1 MSDSVDEKVVRIK
14 FDNEKFEQKVK
25 NTMQSL
31 KNLKES
37 LNFEG
42 AAKGLENF
50 ERVANSFKLSHIED
64 SLNVIEKR
72 FSTLGIIGASVIN
85 NLTTA
90 AMGALSN
97 AGNAIE
103 NMISGGG
110 LNRAQNIEKAK
121 FQLNGLGIAWETVSD
136 DIDFAVNKTAYG
148 LDAAALAASTL
159 AASGVAIG
167 DAFKTIT
174 DPRDGAEKQIS
185 HMAVSLKAISGV
197 AAQTQSEYSDIAN
210 IFSTVAGQGRLMTM
224 QLRQL
229 EMRGMNA
236 AAVIAEHMG
245 ISEAEVREGLAK
257 GLVDYETFA
266 EAMYDKFADHASDA
280 NNTLNGVLANI
291 RAAFAKIGQSFYT
304 PLIENE
310 GPLVK
315 FLDKIRG
322 FVNDLKKDIEP
333 KDDEPTLIGSLVSMA
348 KDLIAIADDLFSKL
362 DHSALGSWLNS
373 LHEPIDS
380 LHEKVIN
387 MYDSIWGVEKK
398 TKVTATEWSNIS
410 KLLGADSDKLRDS
423 FIQMARDNG
432 IAIDEM
438 IASTGSFENSLNSG
452 WLSVDAFE
460 RKINE
465 LKSGVSD
472 TTTSQ
477 EDLNKVLEE
486 YSAVVHDVWIGK
498 YGDDDVRRKNLTDLG
513 YEASVIQELVNKGQ
527 DYQLTL
533 DDIASVTANLSG
545 ENAATSESLD
555 SLSKALNDN
564 SDAIDK
570 NLRKSTSEL
579 SIAEKFQ
586 YTFDNIVSIATDVKD
601 AVKAAWDEIF
611 GGEKDSKNV
620 LDSIA
625 TVLYRISDII
635 KNDIESHTVE
645 LTNTFKGLFAAVDII
660 RIVFVDIINLVRM
673 TFAKVTG
680 DANMSILDLTGG
692 IGELIVQFHDWL
704 ESSPFIADAIDKI
717 STAIAYAIT
726 KINDLLGITPKIKD
740 STNKVSI
747 FSKAWEK
754 LKTVVTV
761 VAGGLAAIVT
771 SLVLAVKDLVEAF
784 KEMDSFSF
792 DNVTKAFDNFKKKLT
807 SDING
812 KINVEFGL
820 ADKLDELNGRMHEKY
835 FAITQGAGEFKN
847 RITDIFT
854 NIFGSFDM
862 DSIMDGAG
870 TLVTVWS
877 FTRMVKALKSI
888 NPVETFNNVLGAVA
902 KTVTE
907 YGRMLK
913 SKEVMFIAIGVGI
926 LCASLAL
933 LIHTIKDVPLS
944 DLATAVGIIAGLAI
958 TLTACFIALQKL
970 SDSSAMFTA
979 SKGKGVTGSI
989 SGIGLTMFGLAA
1001 SLLMI
1006 ALAIKQLK
1014 DVGFGDAIKYMIV
1027 ILTAAAGM
1035 LVMVKLLGVES
1046 AATIPSLGTILGFAA
1061 GLYVT
1066 VLVLKKLGEMDWET
1080 VKDGLDRIAPIF
1092 VALGGLVFMINK
1104 GSIGGKE
1111 TAQASN
1117 IFKGIALMF
1126 LAMTVSIYI
1135 LGRMDREVLQQGL
1148 GVVTILLLLI
1158 AGLGAVLNFT
1168 SKELEPGKVTQSKDV
1183 YTGIS
1188 KLMISIAGTV
1198 FLLGNMNPTR
1208 MWQGVKAIGIIL
1220 AFLAALGA
1228 FANFKLKGTN
1238 LTVSMVKAM
1247 SSLIISIAVSL
1258 TLVANLCRDPA
1269 RLWSAVGA
1277 IGIILAALALLSE
1290 GLSKLNLK
1298 GFAKANLLKNSLIAI
1313 GMLVTV
1319 VAALWLL
1326 TTFSSPESL
1335 IAAVIAIGVVFA
1347 EVIAAI
1353 AVLSAI
1359 SAVAPEAAIGIG
1371 LTLILLGGVTAIL
1384 LVLTAMTDVDACIKV
1399 VEALAL
1405 LFGTCV
1411 VTLLALTG
1419 IGLLGV
1425 AAAAGIVVLDAFLL
1439 DVLWII
1445 AKLSEVADHMD
1456 VVDKGLEVLQ
1466 KIAYGV
1472 GRAIGMFRAGISSTM
1487 PEIGEYTAQFLQNI
1501 APAIDQLS
1509 NMKDTNVG
1517 SALTGISDI
1526 ISTITKFKIGNVP
1539 SKEDLK
1545 TLSKS
1550 LKAVCK
1556 MMIDIYGTFKDSEY
1570 GFTDFG
1576 QSKRLFKNIAEAMK
1590 SLNEFVAQVTGK
1602 GDGDIFKK
1610 GVDSLSYY
1618 KKETIDDVRNRMRWL
1633 CKMLIDVYGIFKDS
1647 KYGFT
1652 DFGQSK
1658 KLFKNI
1664 AEAMKSLNAFIAQV
1678 TGRGDGDAFKEG
1690 IDSIT
1695 KYKREDIDD
1704 VRNRMRWLSNMLI
1717 DIYSSFAKAGLTDIN
1732 STLFENMAEAASG
1745 INGFIAEFTGRG
1757 DGNIFKKG
1765 ADSITVYRK
1774 EDIDDTSD
1782 RLKWICNML
1791 IEVYNM
1797 FTKAGFRDF
1806 GYAKNMFI
1814 NAAEAMDG
1822 LSDMSGHAQ
1831 LVPWESLAAM
1841 PIEIFQ
1847 KAGTNMTALGLILV
1861 AYWNIFGKAGFK
1873 TFSEAKKMFA
1883 NTADAFDSYV
1893 ILCQKLLDNSS
1904 ILAGVADTIKTE
1916 SIAAVGNTLT
1926 TYAQTMVDIS
1936 MIAKDIDNGAFDY
1949 LGGAT
1954 DKWTKLFNDLPDEGA
1969 RKSLLDMAD
1978 TIKEYSTRVASIDF
1992 DSSNTAML
2000 ESFAEALDAVSD
2012 KIKKAADKANE
2023 TMKSFADGLVSI
2035 FEENTIEPFGEATD
2049 AFLGQIAGAI
2059 ETNKTIKSNL
2069 TTLSGSMIAAF
2080 NQNGELQKQANTSGR
2095 NYVEGIAAGVD
2106 DNRQKAI
2113 NAARNLGIDM
2123 GSAFDNS
2130 LVIRSPSRKMRKSG
2144 GFFVEGI
2151 IKGVYDKYSEALNAV
2166 RDLGR
2171 DSINIFTNAMAAISS
2186 ILPED
2191 LDMAPTITP
2200 VVDMSNVRASAG
2212 LIKDTL
2218 GTVGFGLDQYA
2229 MDNIDSISIGVSALQ
2244 NKGNSEVVNAID
2256 KLRSEISNLNSN
2268 TYNVDGIT
2276 YDDGSNISDA
2286 VQTLVSAA
2294 RVERRA

>member
-72 FSTLGIIGASVIN
+72 FSTLGVIGASVIN

-291 RAAFAKIGQSFYT
+291 RAAFAKIGQSFYS

-333 KDDEPTLIGSLVSMA
+333 KDNEPTLIGSMVSMA

-362 DHSALGSWLNS
+362 DHSTLGSWLNS
-373 LHEPIDS
+373 LHEPIDR
-380 LHEKVIN
+380 LHEKVVN

-460 RKINE
+460 QKINE

-472 TTTSQ
+472 TAASQ
-477 EDLNKVLEE
+477 DDLNKVLEE
-486 YSAVVHDVWIGK
+486 YSAVVHDVWMGK

-545 ENAATSESLD
+545 ENATTSESLD

-586 YTFDNIVSIATDVKD
+586 YTFDNIVAIASDVKA
-601 AVKAAWDEIF
+601 AVKNAWDEIF

-635 KNDIESHTVE
+635 KNDIESHTVG

-680 DANMSILDLTGG
+680 EANVSILDLTGG

-704 ESSPFIADAIDKI
+704 ESSPFIVEAIDKI
-717 STAIAYAIT
+717 SSAIAFVIT

-761 VAGGLAAIVT
+761 VAGGLAAIVM

-784 KEMDSFSF
+784 REMDSFSF
-792 DNVTKAFDNFKKKLT
+792 ENVTKAFDNFKKKLT

-835 FAITQGAGEFKN
+835 YAITTGAGEFKN

-877 FTRMVKALKSI
+877 FTRMVQALKSI

-1080 VKDGLDRIAPIF
+1080 VKEGLIRMLPIF
-1092 VALGGLVFMINK
+1092 AALEVIIWSINK
-1104 GSIGGKE
+1104 GSINGK
-1111 TAQASN
+1111 TTNQAASA
-1117 IFKGIALMF
+1117 FKGIALMF
-1126 LAMTVSIYI
+1126 LAITAAIYI
-1135 LGRMDREVLQQGL
+1135 LGRMDNEVLQKGL
-1148 GVVTILLLLI
+1148 GVVTFLLLMI
-1158 AGLGAVLNFT
+1158 AGLGAVLNLT
-1168 SKELEPGKVTQSKDV
+1168 SKELEPGKVAQSKDV

-1188 KLMISIAGTV
+1188 KLMISIAGTI

-1208 MWQGVKAIGIIL
+1208 MWRGVRAIGIIL

-1228 FANFKLKGTN
+1228 FANFKLKGTQ
-1238 LTVSMVKAM
+1238 LTVDMVKTM

-1277 IGIILAALALLSE
+1277 IGIILIALGVLSE

-1359 SAVAPEAAIGIG
+1359 SPVAPQAAIGIG
-1371 LTLILLGGVTAIL
+1371 LTLILLGGVAAIL
-1384 LVLTAMTDVDACIKV
+1384 LVLTGMTDVDACIKV

-1466 KIAYGV
+1466 KIAYGI

-1509 NMKDTNVG
+1509 TMKDANVG
-1517 SALTGISDI
+1517 SALSGISDI
-1526 ISTITKFKIGNVP
+1526 ISTITAFKIGNLPTEEDLNSLAERLGQVSYMIILMYAMFKNAGFSTFGLAKKMFKNVAEAMRSLNEMISQITGNGDGDVWKLGARDILNYSEEDMTALAERLGQLGYMLILMYAMFKNAGFSTFGFAKNMFKNVAEAMGSFNEMVSQITGNGDGNVWKLGARDILNY
-1539 SKEDLK
+1539 SKEDMT
-1545 TLSKS
+1545 TLAEHLGQLGYMLILMYS
-1550 LKAVCK
+1550 
-1556 MMIDIYGTFKDSEY
+1556 MFKNA
-1570 GFTDFG
+1570 GFRDFG
-1576 QSKRLFKNIAEAMK
+1576 LAKNMFRNVAEAMK
-1590 SLNEFVAQVTGK
+1590 SLNEMISQITGN
-1602 GDGDIFKK
+1602 GDGDIWKL
-1610 GVDSLSYY
+1610 GARDILNYSEEDMSTLAERLGQLGY
-1618 KKETIDDVRNRMRWL
+1618 
-1633 CKMLIDVYGIFKDS
+1633 MLILIYNEF
-1647 KYGFT
+1647 
-1652 DFGQSK
+1652 
-1658 KLFKNI
+1658 
-1664 AEAMKSLNAFIAQV
+1664 
-1678 TGRGDGDAFKEG
+1678 
-1690 IDSIT
+1690 
-1695 KYKREDIDD
+1695 
-1704 VRNRMRWLSNMLI
+1704 SN
-1717 DIYSSFAKAGLTDIN
+1717 
-1732 STLFENMAEAASG
+1732 
-1745 INGFIAEFTGRG
+1745 
-1757 DGNIFKKG
+1757 
-1765 ADSITVYRK
+1765 
-1774 EDIDDTSD
+1774 
-1782 RLKWICNML
+1782 
-1791 IEVYNM
+1791 
-1797 FTKAGFRDF
+1797 AGFRDF
-1806 GYAKNMFI
+1806 GLAKNMFK
-1814 NAAEAMDG
+1814 NVGEAMDG
-1822 LSDMSGHAQ
+1822 LVDMSGHAQ
-1831 LVPWESLAAM
+1831 MVPWESLAAM
-1841 PIEIFQ
+1841 PIEVFQ
-1847 KAGTNMTALGLILV
+1847 KAGTNMAALGLILV
-1861 AYWNIFGKAGFK
+1861 AYWNIFGEAGFK

-1926 TYAQTMVDIS
+1926 TYAQTMVNVGL
-1936 MIAKDIDNGAFDY
+1936 IAKDIDNGAFDY

-1978 TIKEYSTRVASIDF
+1978 TIKEYSERIAKIDF

-2023 TMKSFADGLVSI
+2023 TMKSFANGLVSI
-2035 FEENTIEPFGEATD
+2035 FKENTNKPFKEATD
-2049 AFLGQIAGAI
+2049 AFLNQIAGRI
-2059 ETNKTIKSNL
+2059 STNKVITSNL
-2069 TTLSGSMIAAF
+2069 TTLSTRMVSAF
-2080 NQNGELQKQANTSGR
+2080 NQNGELQNKAKTSGK
-2095 NYVEGIAAGVD
+2095 YFVDGVAAGIN
-2106 DNRQKAI
+2106 DNRKRAI
-2113 NAARNLGIDM
+2113 NAARNLAIDM
-2123 GSAFDNS
+2123 SSAFDNS

-2151 IKGVYDKYSEALNAV
+2151 IKGVYDKYSEALGAV

-2171 DSINIFTNAMAAISS
+2171 DSINIFTNAMAAISN

-2191 LDMAPTITP
+2191 IDLAPTITP

-2212 LIKDTL
+2212 LIKDTF

-2229 MDNIDSISIGVSALQ
+2229 MDNIDSINIGVSALQ
-2244 NKGNSEVVNAID
+2244 NKGNSEVVSAID

>member
-322 FVNDLKKDIEP
+322 YVNDLKKDIEP
-333 KDDEPTLIGSLVSMA
+333 KDNEPTLIGSLVSMA

-362 DHSALGSWLNS
+362 DHSTLGSWLNS
-373 LHEPIDS
+373 LHEPIDQI
-380 LHEKVIN
+380 HEKVMD

-460 RKINE
+460 QKINE
-465 LKSGVSD
+465 LASGVSD
-472 TTTSQ
+472 TATSQ

-486 YSAVVHDVWIGK
+486 YSTVVHDVWMGK
-498 YGDDDVRRKNLTDLG
+498 YGDDDVRRKNLQDLG
-513 YEASVIQELVNKGQ
+513 YEAELIQSLVDKGI

-564 SDAIDK
+564 SEAIDK

-586 YTFDNIVSIATDVKD
+586 YTFYNIHAIASWVKS
-601 AVKAAWDEIF
+601 AIEEAWDEMF

-625 TVLYRISDII
+625 TTLYRISDII
-635 KNDIESHTVE
+635 KNDIVSHTVE

-717 STAIAYAIT
+717 SSAIAFVIT
-726 KINDLLGITPKIKD
+726 KINDLLGLTPKIKD

-761 VAGGLAAIVT
+761 VAGGLAAIVM

-784 KEMDSFSF
+784 KEMDGFSF
-792 DNVTKAFDNFKKKLT
+792 ENVTKAFDNFKKKLT

-820 ADKLDELNGRMHEKY
+820 ADKLDELNGKMHEKY
-835 FAITQGAGEFKN
+835 YAITQGAGEFKT
-847 RITDIFT
+847 RITDIFA

-1027 ILTAAAGM
+1027 ILAAAAGM

-1061 GLYVT
+1061 GLYIT

-1080 VKDGLDRIAPIF
+1080 VKDGLVRMIPIF
-1092 VALGGLVFMINK
+1092 AALEMIIWSINK
-1104 GSIGGKE
+1104 GNINGK
-1111 TAQASN
+1111 TTNQAASA
-1117 IFKGIALMF
+1117 FKGIALMF
-1126 LAMTVSIYI
+1126 LAITASIYI
-1135 LGRMDREVLQQGL
+1135 LGRMNNEVLQKGL
-1148 GVVTILLLLI
+1148 GIVTILLLMI
-1158 AGLGAVLNFT
+1158 AGLGAVLNLT
-1168 SKELEPGKVTQSKDV
+1168 SKELEPGKVAQSKDV

-1188 KLMISIAGTV
+1188 KLLISIAGTV
-1198 FLLGNMNPTR
+1198 FLLGNMNSTR
-1208 MWQGVKAIGIIL
+1208 MWQGVGAIGIIL

-1228 FANFKLKGTN
+1228 FANFKLKGTA
-1238 LTVSMVKAM
+1238 LTVSMVKTM

-1269 RLWSAVGA
+1269 RLWSAVAA
-1277 IGIILAALALLSE
+1277 IGIILFALAALSG
-1290 GLSKLNLK
+1290 GLAKVNLK
-1298 GFAKANLLKNSLIAI
+1298 GFAKANVLKNAIMAI
-1313 GMLVTV
+1313 GMLVV
-1319 VAALWLL
+1319 VAGALWALS
-1326 TTFSSPESL
+1326 TFTNPENL
-1335 IAAVIAIGVVFA
+1335 IASCIAIGVVFA

-1353 AVLSAI
+1353 LVLSGI
-1359 SAVAPEAAIGIG
+1359 SSIAPQAGMGIA
-1371 LTLILLGGVTAIL
+1371 LSLILLAGVALIL
-1384 LVLTAMTDVDACIKV
+1384 GALVHFTSVDECKTIVEMLAVLFASLIVTLVVLT
-1399 VEALAL
+1399 
-1405 LFGTCV
+1405 
-1411 VTLLALTG
+1411 
-1419 IGLLGV
+1419 GV
-1425 AAAAGIVVLDAFLL
+1425 GAAAGPAIVGILVMDALL
-1439 DVLWII
+1439 VDILGMLALIGAI
-1445 AKLSEVADHMD
+1445 AHDSEA
-1456 VVDKGLEVLQ
+1456 VDKGLEVLQ
-1466 KIAYGV
+1466 KVAGGIGKAISMFLEAAASSLP
-1472 GRAIGMFRAGISSTM
+1472 AIGDYIS
-1487 PEIGEYTAQFLQNI
+1487 QFISNI
-1501 APAIDQLS
+1501 EPAISQLS
-1509 NMKDTNVG
+1509 EMKDANVG
-1517 SALTGISDI
+1517 SALSGISDI
-1526 ISTITKFKIGNVP
+1526 IGTLMTFKIGSLPTEEELKSLAERLGQVSYMIILMYAMFKNAGFTTFGLAKKMFKNVAEAMGSLNEMISQITGNGDGDVWKLGARDILNY
-1539 SKEDLK
+1539 SKEDMTTLAERLGQLGYMLILIYNEFSNAGFKNFGLAK
-1545 TLSKS
+1545 TLFPNIADAMKGLNTLVAQLTGNGDGNMFKEGVAALRQYTEEDLS
-1550 LKAVCK
+1550 LVAERLGQLSY
-1556 MMIDIYGTFKDSEY
+1556 MLILTYNEFSNAGFKN
-1570 GFTDFG
+1570 FG
-1576 QSKRLFKNIAEAMK
+1576 LAKTLFKNIATAMK
-1590 SLNEFVAQVTGK
+1590 DLGEFVSEVTGGVFK
-1602 GDGDIFKK
+1602 TGLADLASIDGKTLADAATKLGALGF
-1610 GVDSLSYY
+1610 
-1618 KKETIDDVRNRMRWL
+1618 
-1633 CKMLIDVYGIFKDS
+1633 MLIVFYRMFNAA
-1647 KYGFT
+1647 GFV
-1652 DFGQSK
+1652 DFGMAQ
-1658 KLFKNI
+1658 KLFPNVS
-1664 AEAMKSLNAFIAQV
+1664 A
-1678 TGRGDGDAFKEG
+1678 
-1690 IDSIT
+1690 
-1695 KYKREDIDD
+1695 
-1704 VRNRMRWLSNMLI
+1704 
-1717 DIYSSFAKAGLTDIN
+1717 
-1732 STLFENMAEAASG
+1732 
-1745 INGFIAEFTGRG
+1745 
-1757 DGNIFKKG
+1757 
-1765 ADSITVYRK
+1765 
-1774 EDIDDTSD
+1774 
-1782 RLKWICNML
+1782 
-1791 IEVYNM
+1791 
-1797 FTKAGFRDF
+1797 
-1806 GYAKNMFI
+1806 
-1814 NAAEAMDG
+1814 AMDG
-1822 LSDMSGHAQ
+1822 LADMSAHAQ
-1831 LVPWESLAAM
+1831 MVPWESLAAL
-1841 PIEIFQ
+1841 PIEGFQ
-1847 KAGTNMTALGLILV
+1847 KAGTNMAALGLILV
-1861 AYWNIFGKAGFK
+1861 AYWNIFGEAGFK

-1893 ILCQKLLDNSS
+1893 VLCQKLLDNSS

-1926 TYAQTMVDIS
+1926 TYAQTMVNVGL
-1936 MIAKDIDNGAFDY
+1936 IAKDIDNGAFDY
-1949 LGGAT
+1949 LAGAT

-1969 RKSLLDMAD
+1969 RKSLLDVAD
-1978 TIKEYSTRVASIDF
+1978 TIKEYSTKVAAIDF

-2000 ESFAEALDAVSD
+2000 ESFAGALDAVSD

-2023 TMKSFADGLVSI
+2023 TMKSFANGLVSI
-2035 FEENTIEPFGEATD
+2035 FKENTNKPFKEATN
-2049 AFLGQIAGAI
+2049 AFLNQIAGTI
-2059 ETNKTIKSNL
+2059 STNKTITSNL
-2069 TTLSGSMIAAF
+2069 TSLSTRMVSSF
-2080 NQNGELQKQANTSGR
+2080 NQNGKLSNQANSSGR
-2095 NYVEGIAAGVD
+2095 YFADGIAQGVE
-2106 DNRQKAI
+2106 NNSHRAV

-2123 GSAFDNS
+2123 KKAYNNA
-2130 LVIRSPSRKMRKSG
+2130 VKIKSPSREMRKSG

-2151 IKGVYDKYSEALNAV
+2151 IKGVYDKYSEALGAV

-2212 LIKDTL
+2212 LIKDTF

-2229 MDNIDSISIGVSALQ
+2229 IDNIDSINIGVSALQ